1 LSLSRK
7 RENYEW
13 FSSSSD
19 FVFAHR
25 LQKISVRWSGGM
37 DSKEVTGGDLLGHDD
52 FSGSGSEDEVDGLG
66 EIEWVEL
73 DRRDL
78 RPPQTRPRRRSEKNP
93 IIKSRFHTFFGHYSC
108 FTILVT
114 FVQGKEAQPCEHLS

>member
-37 DSKEVTGGDLLGHDD
+37 GSKEVTGGNLLGHDD

-78 RPPQTRPRRRSEKNP
+78 GSDYVPV
-93 IIKSRFHTFFGHYSC
+93 RFRTVAVRDDADDQECQVLWFKDG
-108 FTILVT
+108 
-114 FVQGKEAQPCEHLS
+114 